1 MAVQRLDT
9 ASCTDA
15 VSLDASAVVFVA
27 VCVAV
32 CAAVCAAVFVSV
44 SVSLAP
50 EASR

>member
-1 MAVQRLDT
+1 MALQRLDT

-27 VCVAV
+27 VF
-32 CAAVCAAVFVSV
+32 AAVFVSV

-50 EASR
+50 EANR